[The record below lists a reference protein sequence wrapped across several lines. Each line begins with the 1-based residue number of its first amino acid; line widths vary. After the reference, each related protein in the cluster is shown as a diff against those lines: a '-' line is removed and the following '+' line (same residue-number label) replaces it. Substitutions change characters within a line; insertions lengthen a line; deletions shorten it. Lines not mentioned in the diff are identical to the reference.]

1 MEDDQRCA
9 ARNGLDRRV
18 AVMSAVQKIKVA
30 PQERL
35 DPSTSAFAANQQAT
49 PIHCQRFC
57 FGLCSSTTRSMNYG
71 VSVKGYTEQS

>member
-18 AVMSAVQKIKVA
+18 AVMSAVQKIRSLRKSDLIQA
-30 PQERL
+30 PQHSPPTNKRRQ
-35 DPSTSAFAANQQAT
+35 STANVFASD
-49 PIHCQRFC
+49 
-57 FGLCSSTTRSMNYG
+57 LCSSTTRSMNYG